1 MARQP
6 QSPLRE
12 ARKGNSFN
20 DRLMLIVGV
29 PVVLAWVAFACLVIW
44 NGLNDATV
52 LDRVEEYGLL
62 LGIISGPALLI
73 LNSMLELWKTEQ
85 GNEIQMQPEIAR
97 ATITEIE
104 LAASHQR
111 EISLREQLHQ
121 QTLAIEQARHGL
133 TGRID
138 GKPSDEPFEPQPVS
152 SSEAPKPKAK
162 KGEE

>member
-1 MARQP
+1 
-6 QSPLRE
+6 
-12 ARKGNSFN
+12 
-20 DRLMLIVGV
+20 MLIVGV

-44 NGLNDATV
+44 NGLNDASV

-85 GNEIQMQPEIAR
+85 GNEIQMQPEVAR

-104 LAASHQR
+104 LAASHVR
-111 EISLREQLHQ
+111 ELALREQLHE
-121 QTLAIEQARHGL
+121 QTLAIEKARHEL

-138 GKPSDEPFEPQPVS
+138 GKPSNEAFEPQPVP
-152 SSEAPKPKAK
+152 SSETPETTES
-162 KGEE
+162 EE

>member
-1 MARQP
+1 
-6 QSPLRE
+6 
-12 ARKGNSFN
+12 
-20 DRLMLIVGV
+20 MLIVGV

-44 NGLNDATV
+44 NGLNDASV

-85 GNEIQMQPEIAR
+85 GNEIQMQPEVAR

-104 LAASHQR
+104 LAASHVR
-111 EISLREQLHQ
+111 ELALREQLHE
-121 QTLAIEQARHGL
+121 QTLAIEKARHEL

-138 GKPSDEPFEPQPVS
+138 GKPMDEAFEPQPIP
-152 SSEAPKPKAK
+152 SSEIPKTTES
-162 KGEE
+162 EE